1 MFKIEQYI
9 DYLFKVWYNRFMV
22 QSSYN
27 RATERTRRKIREAFA
42 DLLAERGAIKN
53 ISVTDLAERADIT
66 RGTFYNYYN
75 NIYEVGAEL
84 QAEIEKQIFA
94 NYLDFTTS
102 DDVVS
107 YIDKV
112 FAFLKRQENVY
123 RSLLASDAPSAFLN
137 QLENE
142 VIRRTLE
149 MMHENHIKNKDV
161 EFELQLLASGA
172 FAVVRKYYRGEVN
185 ISLDEIRDYL
195 SNRLRAM
202 FELYVD

>member
-1 MFKIEQYI
+1 
-9 DYLFKVWYNRFMV
+9 MV

-123 RSLLASDAPSAFLN
+123 RSLLASDAPSSFLN